1 MGSDFLEATYHF
13 FVWTFI
19 DSEKSHT
26 SIPEAFIQDGSPF
39 FVIYTSSPNEE
50 RWAHVHK
57 TVSYPMVVVMN
68 PWSRSEIHRAYV
80 MSYHGNVQFPAH

>member
-1 MGSDFLEATYHF
+1 MGKEFLKATYTP

-26 SIPEAFIQDGSPF
+26 SIPEAFIQDSSSF
-39 FVIYTSSPNEE
+39 FVIYTSSPTEE

-57 TVSYPMVVVMN
+57 TVSYPEVVVMN

-80 MSYHGNVQFPAH
+80 VSYRGNVQFDAH